1 MICSLLCFR
10 ASDIK
15 SIVAY
20 SSVVHI
26 GTTTLGALSGLE
38 LGVFVA
44 LGILITHS
52 LLSPLL
58 FILAFELYSSNSS
71 RRYIHA
77 HSSSLSSPILFLI
90 ALLCGLS
97 FGLPPSL
104 GFWVEVSLFR
114 CLGVVFS
121 TALLLLGISSFLVF
135 LYCLRFY
142 VSSVAG
148 SFDSSIAT
156 LRLLYLYIPG
166 LFLSLLLP
174 ISSTFFSFN

>member
-1 MICSLLCFR
+1 VVCSLLCFR

-38 LGVFVA
+38 LGFFVA

-58 FILAFELYSSNSS
+58 FILAFELYTSNSS
-71 RRYIHA
+71 RRFIHA
-77 HSSSLSSPILFLI
+77 HSSSLSSPMLFLI
-90 ALLCGLS
+90 AILCGLS

-121 TALLLLGISSFLVF
+121 SSLLLLGISSFLVF

-148 SFDSSIAT
+148 PFDSSIAT
-156 LRLLYLYIPG
+156 LRNLYLYISG
-166 LFLSLLLP
+166 SFLSLFLP
-174 ISSTFFSFN
+174 ISISVLTFN